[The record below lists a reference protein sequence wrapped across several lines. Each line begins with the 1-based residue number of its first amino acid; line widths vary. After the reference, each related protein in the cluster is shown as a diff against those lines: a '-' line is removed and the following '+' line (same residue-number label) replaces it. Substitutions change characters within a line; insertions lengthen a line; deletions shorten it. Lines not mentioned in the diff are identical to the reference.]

1 MSRLGAVGHKLYTGE
16 LSLNFVG
23 RRKLW
28 YLVSAVVLLI
38 AIGAVL
44 VRGLNFSIEF
54 RGGVDFQ
61 APVTS
66 GTAQAAIPGVRSAV
80 ADTGVLHSAEPVVTS
95 IGSNQVRVETP
106 PLSTDEIAKARTAIA
121 QHLKVSEG
129 QIDYSSIGP
138 TWGAQITDK
147 AALSLGVFLV
157 LVMGVIWLYFREWRM
172 SVSGL
177 VALLHD
183 VAITIGIYALV
194 GFDVTPATVIG
205 VLTILGYSLYD
216 TVVVFDKVREN
227 TRSISSGSRWT
238 YSEAAN
244 LAVNQTLVRSINTS
258 VIALLPVA
266 GILFVGAGLLG
277 AGTLKDLALALFI
290 GIAVGTYSSIF
301 IATPLLCDLKER
313 EPAMRALARRVEQ
326 RRAGA
331 AKSAGAGTAA
341 VGASGAIGTA
351 TDAEEAEPAATGE
364 APGTNRTRQSVPATS
379 RAPGRP
385 AGRPQSTSDGS
396 AGRTQPQRK
405 PRSSRRPKGQG
416 R

>member
-16 LSLNFVG
+16 VSLNFVG

-28 YLVSAVVLLI
+28 YLISAVVLVI

-44 VRGLNFSIEF
+44 IRGLAFSIEF

-61 APVTS
+61 APVAS
-66 GTAQAAIPGVRSAV
+66 GSAQNAIPGVRTAV
-80 ADTGVLHSAEPVVTS
+80 VDTGVLGRAEPIVTS
-95 IGSNQVRVETP
+95 IGANQVRVETP
-106 PLSTDEIAKARTAIA
+106 PLSTDNIAKARTAIA
-121 QHLKVSEG
+121 KQLKVGEG

-147 AALSLGVFLV
+147 ALLSLGVFLV

-183 VAITIGIYALV
+183 VAITVGIYALV
-194 GFDVTPATVIG
+194 GFDVTPATIIG

-258 VIALLPVA
+258 IIALLPVA

-277 AGTLKDLALALFI
+277 AGTLKDLSLALFI

-313 EPAMRALARRVEQ
+313 EPAMRALSRRVEQ

-331 AKSAGAGTAA
+331 AAKSAASGSAGPAA
-341 VGASGAIGTA
+341 VSGTPGGAEGG
-351 TDAEEAEPAATGE
+351 EPAASGE
-364 APGTNRTRQSVPATS
+364 DQGANGTRQSVPATS
-379 RAPGRP
+379 RAQGRP
-385 AGRPQSTSDGS
+385 AGRPQSTSSRS
-396 AGRTQPQRK
+396 AGRSQPQRK
-405 PRSSRRPKGQG
+405 PRSTRRPKGHG

>member
-28 YLVSAVVLLI
+28 YLISAVVLLI
-38 AIGAVL
+38 AIGAVVL
-44 VRGLNFSIEF
+44 RGLNFSIEF

-66 GTAQAAIPGVRSAV
+66 GSAQAAIPGVRTAV

-147 AALSLGVFLV
+147 ALLSLGVFLV

-183 VAITIGIYALV
+183 VAITVGIYALV
-194 GFDVTPATVIG
+194 GFDVTPATIIG

-258 VIALLPVA
+258 IIALLPVA

-277 AGTLKDLALALFI
+277 AGTLKDLSLALFI

-331 AKSAGAGTAA
+331 AKSAGATPAGPTAA
-341 VGASGAIGTA
+341 VGATSTA
-351 TDAEEAEPAATGE
+351 PDAAGEEPAGGE
-364 APGTNRTRQSVPATS
+364 APGANGTRQSVPATS
-379 RAPGRP
+379 RAQGRP
-385 AGRPQSTSDGS
+385 VGRPQSTSRS
-396 AGRTQPQRK
+396 SGRTQPQRK
-405 PRSSRRPKGQG
+405 PRSSRRPKGHG